1 MTILHLS
8 FSVPVPLRALVS
20 ITETTLAE
28 SVPLGPFIYSLPSSE
43 PVSSVAEI
51 NSSTATSKYP
61 AKILSFAIFGLL
73 LPDFQ
78 SEKVDFGIPVS
89 FATL

>member
-1 MTILHLS
+1 MNVTIKKQ
-8 FSVPVPLRALVS
+8 
-20 ITETTLAE
+20 IT
-28 SVPLGPFIYSLPSSE
+28 FIFTVVLYSLPSSE

>member
-1 MTILHLS
+1 MLKLLLLLIALFLHS
-8 FSVPVPLRALVS
+8 
-20 ITETTLAE
+20 
-28 SVPLGPFIYSLPSSE
+28 PFSE

-51 NSSTATSKYP
+51 NSSTATPKYP
-61 AKILSFAIFGLL
+61 AKILSLAIFGLL